1 LERQTYSAAAANLT
15 RGQLLDLLLDVEDRL
30 KTLIRALF
38 AKERRDWED
47 LIPKQV
53 RDALSNKR
61 SDAAQTRGPSSD
73 LLDRATFGQL
83 IDIVLARWK
92 LFEPIIA
99 DKAWV
104 QTTLHELRKARNQL
118 AHGTRPGADDK
129 VKIYLA
135 VAEVS
140 AKIPVAAAE
149 TVPRSLPPGRHL
161 AGSRI
166 LWADDVPQGN
176 SWARRL
182 LRGFGADVVPVL
194 SNDEAIQE
202 LMEGR
207 FDVVVSDIDRG
218 GAEPGSQL
226 GVKMHAAGFDIPIIF
241 FVSRTDPSLPLPA
254 GSIIVTNDMVAMLT
268 CLFGLLRPDALP
280 DGQLTRG

>member
-1 LERQTYSAAAANLT
+1 MERQTYSAAAANLT

-194 SNDEAIQE
+194 SNDERSRSSWKEDSMSSFQISTEEEPNQE
-202 LMEGR
+202 ASSASRCMRQVSTYRSSSSLAGR
-207 FDVVVSDIDRG
+207 T
-218 GAEPGSQL
+218 Q
-226 GVKMHAAGFDIPIIF
+226 
-241 FVSRTDPSLPLPA
+241 VSRCQLAASSSPT
-254 GSIIVTNDMVAMLT
+254 TW
-268 CLFGLLRPDALP
+268 LRC
-280 DGQLTRG
+280 